1 MLRSRCLLLF
11 QMQFVPHADIPE
23 AVAPVDD
30 SVEIM
35 QALFA
40 PFLETALANHIE
52 RHLSCCIDG
61 NIPDMQSSIASI
73 SVSTCINLQT
83 GPFQTHSVQK

>member
-11 QMQFVPHADIPE
+11 KMQFVPHADIPG

-40 PFLETALANHIE
+40 PFLETA
-52 RHLSCCIDG
+52 
-61 NIPDMQSSIASI
+61 
-73 SVSTCINLQT
+73 
-83 GPFQTHSVQK
+83 FQPH